1 VLNQKT
7 IFFLAL
13 GWTLLIVFLS
23 LVSMSSLKDPL
34 DVPFKDKAVHFVFYF
49 VFVLLWDLWKYK
61 STLYKSSWI
70 LLPIALLFGIL
81 IEFSQ
86 GYFTNDRKF
95 ELFDIM
101 ANSLGAIFGFIS
113 SKKIIKTFK
122 SHL

>member
-1 VLNQKT
+1 M
-7 IFFLAL
+7 AL

-61 STLYKSSWI
+61 STPYKSSWI